1 MRDIL
6 NKLESLNEST
16 GLAGRKAGDTFR
28 NPDGDEIVFDSIKFY
43 PAQGGRLDPEEL
55 DRILLQVN
63 SETNNKV
70 KWSNNKSARTGGFAI
85 ATFNTPDGEVYY
97 GRYLESVKPSFT
109 DNYVPNQVDDYRFAG
124 KAAAKAQ
131 AGLSPQDLLSEKIDL
146 TADDIIN
153 QLASSLGTDNPLYV
167 VANRLANGEP
177 LPMTFDAPE
186 GVSFSAFRD
195 YFCEILQPIALQ
207 RGQYTGNAG
216 EAAEIFLGGSF
227 DDTVI
232 SFDDTKTAGL
242 SDSIM
247 TNSEG
252 KTIKVSTKG
261 GKGATASTSNLINSV
276 NELAATPNG
285 QKLLDKYGDTIDIL
299 REVQKQG
306 QAGAPLYLGMKY
318 GIIDQEDADFIRAMK
333 KLGPTSTDKFDELGM
348 SDNLV
353 KLAKTRKTD
362 NPDSVNLYY
371 HLMAAVAHKAAE
383 EVNDKTDF
391 SKAAADIL
399 NNGALVQVYTK
410 AKDKAGQ
417 WTLDEFNTVY
427 PGDSIKGVYLSAGK
441 TYYSTGIKGNY
452 TFKIDKGDGKAKDT
466 EEQPSLDLGRE
477 KRQPSEK
484 DFTNKA
490 ADIALGRNKP
500 KIDRNVPTGNVG
512 RAKR

>member
-6 NKLESLNEST
+6 NKLETLTEST
-16 GLAGRKAGDTFR
+16 GLAGRKTNDVFR
-28 NPDGDEIVFDSIKFY
+28 NPNGDEIVFDNIKFY

-55 DRILLQVN
+55 DRILLQAN
-63 SETNNKV
+63 SVANNNI
-70 KWSNNKSARTGGFAI
+70 KWSNNKSARTGGFAV
-85 ATFNTPDGEVYY
+85 ATFNTPNGEVYY
-97 GRYLESVKPSFT
+97 GRYLESIKPNFT
-109 DNYVPNQVDDYRFAG
+109 DNYVPNQVDDYKFSG

-131 AGLSPQDLLSEKIDL
+131 AGLSPQDLLSDKIDL
-146 TADDIIN
+146 TASDIIE
-153 QLASSLGTDNPLYV
+153 QLEKSLGGDNPLYKM
-167 VANRLANGEP
+167 AYSLASGNP
-177 LPMTFDAPE
+177 LPMTINAPE

-227 DDTVI
+227 DETLI
-232 SFDDTKTAGL
+232 SFDDSKTAGL

-247 TNSEG
+247 TNEEG
-252 KTIKVSTKG
+252 KSIKVSSKG

-285 QKLLDKYGDTIDIL
+285 KKLLEKYADTIEIL
-299 REVQKQG
+299 REVQQQG
-306 QAGAPLYLGMKY
+306 QAGAPLYLGIKY
-318 GIIDQEDADFIRAMK
+318 DIIDEQDAEAIKGLK
-333 KLGPTSTDKFDELGM
+333 KMGPIELNNIDDLDL
-348 SDNLV
+348 SKNLV
-353 KLAKTRKTD
+353 SLAKSRKTD
-362 NPDSVNLYY
+362 NPNSVNLYY

-410 AKDKAGQ
+410 AKEKAGS
-417 WTLDEFNTVY
+417 WTLDEFETVY

-452 TFKIDKGDGKAKDT
+452 TFKIDKGQGKPKDV
-466 EEQPSLDLGRE
+466 EQPSQDLGRE
-477 KRQPSEK
+477 KRQPNEK
-484 DFTNKA
+484 EFANKA

-500 KIDRNVPTGNVG
+500 KLDKSVPTGSVG

>member
-6 NKLESLNEST
+6 QKLETLTEST
-16 GLAGRKAGDTFR
+16 GLAGRKTGDVFR
-28 NPDGDEIVFDSIKFY
+28 TTDGDEIVFDNLQFY
-43 PAQGGRLDPEEL
+43 PAQGGKLDPEEL
-55 DRILLQVN
+55 DRILMQAS
-63 SETNNKV
+63 SETNNTIN
-70 KWSNNKSARTGGFAI
+70 WLNNRSGRTGGFAV
-85 ATFNTPDGEVYY
+85 ATFNGPDGTLYY
-97 GRYLESVKPSFT
+97 GRYLESIKPNFT
-109 DNYVPNQVDDYRFAG
+109 DNFVPNQVGDFRFAG

-131 AGLSPQDLLSEKIDL
+131 AGLSPQDLLSQKIDL
-146 TADDIIN
+146 TSSDIVK
-153 QLASSLGTDNPLYV
+153 QLEGSLGSNNPLYV
-167 VANRLANGEP
+167 IANRLASGEP

-227 DDTVI
+227 DGTVI
-232 SFDDTKTAGL
+232 SFDDSKTAGL

-247 TNSEG
+247 INEEG
-252 KTIKVSTKG
+252 KSIKVSSKG
-261 GKGATASTSNLINSV
+261 GKGATASTSNLVNSV

-285 QKLLDKYGDTIDIL
+285 QKLLDKYADTIEIL

-306 QAGAPLYLGMKY
+306 QAGAPLYLGVKY
-318 GIIDQEDADFIRAMK
+318 DIIDEQDAETIKGLK
-333 KLGPTSTDKFDELGM
+333 KMGPVQLDKIDQLDI
-348 SDNLV
+348 SKNLV
-353 KLAKTRKTD
+353 KLAKSRNTD
-362 NPDSVNLYY
+362 NPNSVNLYY

-410 AKDKAGQ
+410 AKEKSGS
-417 WTLDEFNTVY
+417 WTLDEFETVY

-452 TFKIDKGDGKAKDT
+452 TFKIDKGQGKPKDT

-477 KRQPSEK
+477 KRQPNEK
-484 DFTNKA
+484 EFANKA

-500 KIDRNVPTGNVG
+500 KLNKDVPTGSVG